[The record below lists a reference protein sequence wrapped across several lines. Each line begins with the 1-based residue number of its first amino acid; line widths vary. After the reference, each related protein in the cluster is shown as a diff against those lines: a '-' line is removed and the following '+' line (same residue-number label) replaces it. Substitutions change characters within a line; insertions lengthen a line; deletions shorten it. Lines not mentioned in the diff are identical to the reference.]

1 MHLEMDL
8 THPLRRRVGRPYLT
22 PCPLLFVGISWR
34 IHNFA
39 IMPSASNGWLQIN
52 FSSFP
57 LTTPLF
63 IGSRFNYR
71 LLPLSLR
78 VDHHH
83 HHYLFLN
90 CEDRWGTKD
99 DFATNFLHL
108 FLFSTA
114 LWDLPNSRP
123 VHSLMLS
130 SHLFLCLPCLRP
142 LSLCLARWF
151 WSDLMNRRHNHT
163 TPVYISLRWSRG
175 LRVVRLS
182 AGSWH
187 GPPRQ

>member
-8 THPLRRRVGRPYLT
+8 THPLRRRVGRPHLT
-22 PCPLLFVGISWR
+22 PCSLLFVGISWR

-71 LLPLSLR
+71 LLHLSFR

-130 SHLFLCLPCLRP
+130 SHLFLCLPRLLP
-142 LSLCLARWF
+142 PFLTRWF
-151 WSDLMNRRHNHT
+151 WPDLMNGKHDHT
-163 TPVYISLRWSRG
+163 TAVCVSLRSSG
-175 LRVVRLS
+175 DLRVVQS
-182 AGSWH
+182 PVGSWH
-187 GPPRQ
+187 GLARW